1 MEVYSMNANARRF
14 LALNCAINGRGIIPA
29 YDNDVYKASKE
40 LNISSSEVLELNS
53 KLLELNSKSMM
64 FDELDRLVKI
74 LINFIRCPWYS
85 FIFVPEMGKVNIVD
99 LMEMDR
105 NGSVDKNIIKMTL
118 DQIIQNAVKINNE
131 GDCRIADGCLYVTR
145 GQADVFRQSF
155 TKAYEI
161 AKNGFETKL
170 TKKSIF
176 SNRKYFDIKMY
187 SEISVNV
194 FLNIVKTLISND
206 INVSDYR
213 YTLLRVADMFT
224 VYEKIGCVQA
234 YDAEEDIID
243 WIISN
248 EDDSKSKLFRVHSN
262 GVISFIVNSMKD
274 LMNVRYNSRTGELFI
289 C

>member
-1 MEVYSMNANARRF
+1 MNANIRRF

-29 YDNDVYKASKE
+29 YDNDVNKAAEE
-40 LNISSSEVLELNS
+40 LNISPSEVLELNS
-53 KLLELNSKSMM
+53 KLLELNSKSPM
-64 FDELDRLVKI
+64 FDELDGLVKI
-74 LINFIRCPWYS
+74 LISFIRCPWYA
-85 FIFVPEMGKVNIVD
+85 FIFVPEMGKVNIMD

-118 DQIIQNAVKINNE
+118 DQVIQNAVKIDKE
-131 GDCRIADGCLYVTR
+131 GECCIADGCLYVTR

-155 TKAYEI
+155 TQAYEI
-161 AKNGFETKL
+161 AKNGFETKPN
-170 TKKSIF
+170 KKSIF
-176 SNRKYFDIKMY
+176 SNRKYFDIKQY
-187 SEISVNV
+187 SDISTNT

-213 YTLLRVADMFT
+213 NTLLRVADMFP

-234 YDAEEDIID
+234 YDAEEDVID

-248 EDDSKSKLFRVHSN
+248 EDDSRSKLFRVHSN

-274 LMNVRYNSRTGELFI
+274 LMNVRYNGRTGELFI